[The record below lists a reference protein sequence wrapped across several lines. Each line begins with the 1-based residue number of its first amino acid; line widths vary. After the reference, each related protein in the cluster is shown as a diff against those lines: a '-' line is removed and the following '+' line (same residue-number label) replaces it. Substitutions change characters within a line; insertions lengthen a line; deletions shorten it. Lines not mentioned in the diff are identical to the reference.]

1 MKNVFILLLLG
12 TASLFCIACSGENS
26 VLTDGDAVL
35 LQPGV
40 HAGATLASTRSMIN
54 DVGTGAD
61 RISTIGIYLA
71 AADGS
76 LYPSSNAGGATFT
89 KATSGTNWTST
100 PSTYVSLAQATVYA
114 WAPATTALK
123 SDGGSGSGGNSGS
136 GSGSGSGGSS
146 STVLPALPVSVP
158 AGQTFDG
165 GNTYD
170 CSTTD
175 YLYGSG
181 SATVGSTTAV
191 TANSLSASPTLYLQ
205 HALSQ
210 VVFRI
215 QNANDRIPDPT
226 YDYVRQIKLTAA
238 GDATPFYCTTA
249 SGSGSAGTMSLT
261 DGALSGLDAVG
272 EISFT
277 PSARPQQVG
286 TSGPVTVAYG
296 LVAPKAEAASSMRVT
311 LTLTLGEQS
320 SDATERDLTLSTDA
334 FNPAWQKGYRYVY
347 TLTLGERGISLQP
360 VDIKGWTEVS
370 GGSSDVDPGWQ

>member
-1 MKNVFILLLLG
+1 M
-12 TASLFCIACSGENS
+12 
-26 VLTDGDAVL
+26 
-35 LQPGV
+35 
-40 HAGATLASTRSMIN
+40 
-54 DVGTGAD
+54 
-61 RISTIGIYLA
+61 
-71 AADGS
+71 
-76 LYPSSNAGGATFT
+76 
-89 KATSGTNWTST
+89 
-100 PSTYVSLAQATVYA
+100 
-114 WAPATTALK
+114 
-123 SDGGSGSGGNSGS
+123 
-136 GSGSGSGGSS
+136 
-146 STVLPALPVSVP
+146 PALPVSVP
-158 AGQTFDG
+158 AGQNFDG

-181 SATVGSTTAV
+181 SATVGSATAV

-215 QNANDRIPDPT
+215 QNANDRTPDPT
-226 YDYVRQIKLTAA
+226 YDYVKKIKLTAA

-249 SGSGSAGTMSLT
+249 SGSGSAGTMSLK

-277 PSARPQQVG
+277 PSAHPQQVG

-296 LVAPKAEAASSMRVT
+296 LVAPKAEAASGTQVT

-320 SDATERDLTLSTDA
+320 SDVTERDLTLSTDA

-370 GGSSDVDPGWQ
+370 EESSDVDPGWQ

>member
-76 LYPSSNAGGATFT
+76 LYPGSNAGGATFT
-89 KATSGTNWTST
+89 KADSGTKWTST
-100 PSTYVSLAQATVYA
+100 PSTYVSLAKATVYA
-114 WAPATTALK
+114 WAPAATALK
-123 SDGGSGSGGNSGS
+123 SDGGSSKGS
-136 GSGSGSGGSS
+136 SS

-158 AGQTFDG
+158 AGQTFD
-165 GNTYD
+165 

-181 SATVGSTTAV
+181 SATVGSATAV

-215 QNANDRIPDPT
+215 QNANDRTPDPT

-249 SGSGSAGTMSLT
+249 SGSGSAGTMSLK

-277 PSARPQQVG
+277 PSAHPQQVG

-296 LVAPKAEAASSMRVT
+296 LVAPKAEAASGTQVT

-320 SDATERDLTLSTDA
+320 SDVTERDLTLSTDA

-370 GGSSDVDPGWQ
+370 EESSDVDPGWQ

>member
-76 LYPSSNAGGATFT
+76 LYPGSNAGGATFT
-89 KATSGTNWTST
+89 KAASGTNWTSN
-100 PSTYVSLAQATVYA
+100 PSTYVSLAKATVYA
-114 WAPATTALK
+114 GAPATTALK
-123 SDGGSGSGGNSGS
+123 SDGGSGKGS
-136 GSGSGSGGSS
+136 SS
-146 STVLPALPVSVP
+146 STVLPALSVSVH

-165 GNTYD
+165 ENTYD
-170 CSTTD
+170 CSTAD

-181 SATVGSTTAV
+181 SATVGSAKAV
-191 TANSLSASPTLYLQ
+191 TANSLSPSPTLYLQ

-215 QNANDRIPDPT
+215 QNANDRTPDPT

-238 GDATPFYCTTA
+238 GGATPFYCTTA

-261 DGALSGLDAVG
+261 DGALSGLAAVG

-277 PSARPQQVG
+277 PSAHPQQVG

-296 LVAPKAEAASSMRVT
+296 LVAPKTGAASGTQVT

-370 GGSSDVDPGWQ
+370 GGSNDVDPGWQ

>member
-54 DVGTGAD
+54 DVGTGAGQ
-61 RISTIGIYLA
+61 ISTIGIYLA

-76 LYPSSNAGGATFT
+76 LYPGSNAGGATFT
-89 KATSGTNWTST
+89 KAASGTKWTSN

-114 WAPATTALK
+114 WAPAATALK
-123 SDGGSGSGGNSGS
+123 SDGGSGS

-181 SATVGSTTAV
+181 SATVGLTTAV
-191 TANSLSASPTLYLQ
+191 TANSLSPSPTLYLQ

-215 QNANDRIPDPT
+215 QNANDRTPDPT

-249 SGSGSAGTMSLT
+249 SGSGSASTMSLT
-261 DGALSGLDAVG
+261 DGVLSGLAAVG

-277 PSARPQQVG
+277 PSAHPQQVG
-286 TSGPVTVAYG
+286 TSGTVTVAYG
-296 LVAPKAEAASSMRVT
+296 LVAPKAEAASGTQVT

-347 TLTLGERGISLQP
+347 TLTLGERGISLQS
-360 VDIKGWTEVS
+360 VDIKGWTEVY

>member
-76 LYPSSNAGGATFT
+76 LYPGSNAGGATFT
-89 KATSGTNWTST
+89 KAPSGTNWTST

-114 WAPATTALK
+114 WAPAATALK
-123 SDGGSGSGGNSGS
+123 SDGGSGSGGN
-136 GSGSGSGGSS
+136 SGSGSGGSS

-181 SATVGSTTAV
+181 SATVGSATAV

-215 QNANDRIPDPT
+215 QNANDRTPDPT
-226 YDYVRQIKLTAA
+226 YDPAKQLTPTPAA
-238 GDATPFYCTTA
+238 DATPFYCTTA

-261 DGALSGLDAVG
+261 DGALSGLAAVG

-277 PSARPQQVG
+277 PSAHPQQVG

-296 LVAPKAEAASSMRVT
+296 LVAPKTGAASGTQVT

-370 GGSSDVDPGWQ
+370 EESSDVDPGWQ